1 MPEAEDF
8 GSNVVDI
15 TSRLN
20 RLRAVT
26 MAQDA
31 AAATV
36 ELDGLVHALRY
47 LDLVLQVHL
56 QIGAPVQNHDEIV
69 DYLGL
74 VKAELQ
80 QYIVQF
86 GLRDQ

>member
-1 MPEAEDF
+1 MSEF
-8 GSNVVDI
+8 LN
-15 TSRLN
+15 SRAGTQFLYTC
-20 RLRAVT
+20 L
-26 MAQDA
+26 A
-31 AAATV
+31 AIV
-36 ELDGLVHALRY
+36 LWGLAMVFMR
-47 LDLVLQVHL
+47 
-56 QIGAPVQNHDEIV
+56 EIV